1 MLRRM
6 ATVGLA
12 VVAAAALAAPAA
24 LAQASGDDY
33 STKQVEYGDDVYG
46 GTEQGATPESSSSSQ
61 SSGTWNKFSTRMNG
75 EAEVPTG
82 DRNADGTASIRTRGN
97 EVCYDLRWSGVD
109 ATASHIH
116 KAAPGKAGPI
126 VVPFFAQDTAV
137 AGDKKSG
144 CAKADSEV
152 VAAINAK
159 PGNYYVNVH
168 SAEFPK
174 GEIRGQLAK
183 LGAGD
188 QLPYTGGPMSKG
200 LLLLGLCVV
209 AAGSTLLAV
218 GQRRRTV
225 VVRPRH

>member
-33 STKQVEYGDDVYG
+33 STTQVEYGQDVYG
-46 GTEQGATPESSSSSQ
+46 GTEGGASTESSSSQ
-61 SSGTWNKFSTRMNG
+61 SGGAWNKFISRMNG

-82 DRNADGTASIRTRGN
+82 DTNANGTASIRTRGS

-116 KAAPGKAGPI
+116 KAAAGKAGPI
-126 VVPFFAQDTAV
+126 VVNFFAQDTAL
-137 AGDKKSG
+137 AGAKKSG

-159 PGNYYVNVH
+159 PANYYVNVH

-188 QLPYTGGPMSKG
+188 ELPYTGGPISKG

-225 VVRPRH
+225 AVRARH

>member
-33 STKQVEYGDDVYG
+33 STTQVEYGQDVYG
-46 GTEQGATPESSSSSQ
+46 GTEGGASTESSSSQ
-61 SSGTWNKFSTRMNG
+61 SGGAWNKFISRMNG

-82 DRNADGTASIRTRGN
+82 DTNANGTASIRTRSG

-116 KAAPGKAGPI
+116 KAAAGKAGPI
-126 VVPFFAQDTAV
+126 VVNFFAQDTAL

-159 PGNYYVNVH
+159 PANYYVNVH

-183 LGAGD
+183 LGAGEE
-188 QLPYTGGPMSKG
+188 LPYTGGPISKG

-225 VVRPRH
+225 AVRARH

>member
-33 STKQVEYGDDVYG
+33 STTQVEYGQDVYG
-46 GTEQGATPESSSSSQ
+46 GTEGGASTESSSSQ
-61 SSGTWNKFSTRMNG
+61 SGGAWNKFISRMNG

-82 DRNADGTASIRTRGN
+82 DTNANGTASIRTRAG

-116 KAAPGKAGPI
+116 KAAAGKAGPI
-126 VVPFFAQDTAV
+126 VVNFFAQDTAL

-159 PGNYYVNVH
+159 PANYYVNVH

-183 LGAGD
+183 LGAGEE
-188 QLPYTGGPMSKG
+188 LPYTGGPISKG

-225 VVRPRH
+225 AVRARH

>member
-33 STKQVEYGDDVYG
+33 STTQVEYGQDVYG
-46 GTEQGATPESSSSSQ
+46 GTEGGASTESSSSQ
-61 SSGTWNKFSTRMNG
+61 SGGAWNKFISRMNG
-75 EAEVPTG
+75 EAEVPAG
-82 DRNADGTASIRTRGN
+82 DPNANGTASIRTRGS

-116 KAAPGKAGPI
+116 KAAAGKAGPI
-126 VVPFFAQDTAV
+126 VVNFFAQDTAL

-159 PGNYYVNVH
+159 PANYYVNVH

-174 GEIRGQLAK
+174 GEIRGHLAK

-188 QLPYTGGPMSKG
+188 ELPYTGGPISKG

-225 VVRPRH
+225 AVRARH

>member
-1 MLRRM
+1 MLRRI

-12 VVAAAALAAPAA
+12 LVAAAALAAPAA
-24 LAQASGDDY
+24 LAQAAGDDY

-46 GTEQGATPESSSSSQ
+46 GTEQGATPESSSGQ
-61 SSGTWNKFSTRMNG
+61 SSGGAWNKFIARMNG
-75 EAEVPTG
+75 AAEVPTG
-82 DRNADGTASIRTRGN
+82 DRNANGTASIKTRGS

-116 KAAPGKAGPI
+116 RGAPGKAGPI

-137 AGDKKSG
+137 AGDKKTG
-144 CAKADSEV
+144 CVKADSEV

-159 PGNYYVNVH
+159 PSNYYVNVH

-225 VVRPRH
+225 AVRPRH

>member
-33 STKQVEYGDDVYG
+33 STTQVEYGQDVYG
-46 GTEQGATPESSSSSQ
+46 GTEEGASTESSSSQ
-61 SSGTWNKFSTRMNG
+61 SAGAWKKFISRMNG

-82 DRNADGTASIRTRGN
+82 DTNANGTASIRTRGG

-116 KAAPGKAGPI
+116 KAAAGKAGPI
-126 VVPFFAQDTAV
+126 VVNFFAQDTAL

-144 CAKADSEV
+144 CAKADSEI

-159 PGNYYVNVH
+159 PANYYVNVH

-183 LGAGD
+183 LGAGEE
-188 QLPYTGGPMSKG
+188 LPYTGGPISKG

-225 VVRPRH
+225 AVRARH

>member
-12 VVAAAALAAPAA
+12 VVAATALAAPAA

-33 STKQVEYGDDVYG
+33 STTQVEYGQDVYG
-46 GTEQGATPESSSSSQ
+46 GTEEGASTESSSSQ
-61 SSGTWNKFSTRMNG
+61 SGGAWNKFIARMNG
-75 EAEVPTG
+75 EAEVPSG
-82 DRNADGTASIRTRGN
+82 DADANGTASIRTRGS
-97 EVCYDLRWSGVD
+97 EVCYDLRWSGLD
-109 ATASHIH
+109 ATAGHIH
-116 KAAPGKAGPI
+116 KAAAGKNGPI
-126 VVPFFAQDTAV
+126 VVNFFAEDA
-137 AGDKKSG
+137 ALAADKKSG

-159 PGNYYVNVH
+159 PANYYVNIH
-168 SAEFPK
+168 TAEFPK
-174 GEIRGQLAK
+174 GAIRGQLAK
-183 LGAGD
+183 LGAGEE
-188 QLPYTGGPMSKG
+188 LPYTGGPISKG

-225 VVRPRH
+225 AVRARH

>member
-33 STKQVEYGDDVYG
+33 STTQVEYGQDVYG
-46 GTEQGATPESSSSSQ
+46 GTEGGASTESSSSQ
-61 SSGTWNKFSTRMNG
+61 SGGAWKKFISRMNG

-82 DRNADGTASIRTRGN
+82 DTNANGTASIRTRGS

-116 KAAPGKAGPI
+116 KAAAGKAGPI
-126 VVPFFAQDTAV
+126 VVNFFAQDTAL

-159 PGNYYVNVH
+159 PANYYVNVH
-168 SAEFPK
+168 SSEFPK

-188 QLPYTGGPMSKG
+188 ELPYTGGPISKG

-225 VVRPRH
+225 AVRARH

>member
-33 STKQVEYGDDVYG
+33 STTQVEYGQDVYG
-46 GTEQGATPESSSSSQ
+46 GTEGGASTESSSSQ
-61 SSGTWNKFSTRMNG
+61 SGGAWNKFISRMNG

-82 DRNADGTASIRTRGN
+82 DTNANGTASIRTRGS

-116 KAAPGKAGPI
+116 QAAAGKAGPI
-126 VVPFFAQDTAV
+126 VVNFFAQDTAL

-159 PGNYYVNVH
+159 PANYYVNVH

-174 GEIRGQLAK
+174 GEIRGQLGK

-188 QLPYTGGPMSKG
+188 ELPYTGGPISKG

-225 VVRPRH
+225 AVRARH

>member
-12 VVAAAALAAPAA
+12 LVAAAALAAPAA
-24 LAQASGDDY
+24 LAQAAGDDY
-33 STKQVEYGDDVYG
+33 STKQVEYGQDVYG
-46 GTEQGATPESSSSSQ
+46 GTEQGATPESSSGQ
-61 SSGTWNKFSTRMNG
+61 SSGAAWKKFTSRLSG
-75 EAEVPTG
+75 EAEVPAG
-82 DRNADGTASIRTRGN
+82 DPDANGTASIKTRGS

-116 KAAPGKAGPI
+116 RGATGKAGPI
-126 VVPFFAQDTAV
+126 VVNFFAQDTAV

-144 CAKADSEV
+144 CVKADSEV
-152 VAAINAK
+152 VAAIGAK

-188 QLPYTGGPMSKG
+188 QLPYTGGPISKG
-200 LLLLGLCVV
+200 MLLLGLCVV

-225 VVRPRH
+225 AVRPRH

>member
-24 LAQASGDDY
+24 LAQGSGDDY
-33 STKQVEYGDDVYG
+33 STTQVEYGQDVYG
-46 GTEQGATPESSSSSQ
+46 GTEEGA
-61 SSGTWNKFSTRMNG
+61 SSGSAGQSGGAWNKFISRMNG
-75 EAEVPTG
+75 EAEVPAG
-82 DRNADGTASIRTRGN
+82 DPNANGTASIKTRGS

-116 KAAPGKAGPI
+116 RGAAGKAGPI
-126 VVPFFAQDTAV
+126 VVNFFAEDA
-137 AGDKKSG
+137 ALAADKKSG
-144 CAKADSEV
+144 CAKADSEI
-152 VAAINAK
+152 VAAINSK

-188 QLPYTGGPMSKG
+188 QLPYTGGPISKG

-225 VVRPRH
+225 AVRPRH

>member
-6 ATVGLA
+6 ATVALT

-33 STKQVEYGDDVYG
+33 STTQVEYGDDVYG
-46 GTEQGATPESSSSSQ
+46 GTEQGAASSETSA
-61 SSGTWNKFSTRMNG
+61 GTWTKFITRMNG
-75 EAEVPTG
+75 EAEIPTG
-82 DRNADGTASIRTRGN
+82 DPNANGTASIKTRGS
-97 EVCYDLRWSGVD
+97 EVCYDLRWSGVE

-116 KAAPGKAGPI
+116 RGAAGKAGPI
-126 VVPFFAQDTAV
+126 VVNFFAEDSAL
-137 AGDKKSG
+137 AGSKKSG
-144 CAKADSEV
+144 CVQADTEV
-152 VAAINAK
+152 VAAIASK

-183 LGAGD
+183 LGAG
-188 QLPYTGGPMSKG
+188 QELPYTGGPISKG
-200 LLLLGLCVV
+200 LLLLGLCIV

-225 VVRPRH
+225 TVRPRH

>member
-33 STKQVEYGDDVYG
+33 STTQVEYGQDVYG
-46 GTEQGATPESSSSSQ
+46 GTEGGAATESSGQ
-61 SSGTWNKFSTRMNG
+61 TGGTWNKFITRMNG

-82 DRNADGTASIRTRGN
+82 DTNANGTASIRTRGS

-116 KAAPGKAGPI
+116 RAAAGKAGPI
-126 VVPFFAQDTAV
+126 VVNFFAQDTAL
-137 AGDKKSG
+137 AADKKSG
-144 CAKADSEV
+144 CAKADAEI
-152 VAAINAK
+152 VAAINSK
-159 PGNYYVNVH
+159 PGGYYVNVH
-168 SAEFPK
+168 SAQFPK

-188 QLPYTGGPMSKG
+188 QLPYTGGPISKG

-225 VVRPRH
+225 TVRPRH